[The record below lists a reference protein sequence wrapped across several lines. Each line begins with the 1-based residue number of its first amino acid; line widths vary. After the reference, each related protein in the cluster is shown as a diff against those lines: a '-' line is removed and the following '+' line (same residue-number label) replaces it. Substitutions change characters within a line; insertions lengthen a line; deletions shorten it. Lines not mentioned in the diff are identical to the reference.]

1 MSRSEKTIFW
11 IIFSLLFSVL
21 AWWKCL
27 SWVEGYADNVLEA
40 ELVDNVAH
48 RGLPLTQLQA
58 SIKQAVDL
66 WYMKVDE
73 LCRNPLK
80 VPPEREFNY
89 FRWHPYVILYLLAP
103 LAWFLPGSYMIS
115 AMIVAS
121 FVGLLAAAY
130 WLLRKRGVNPW
141 CAGAFCCLI
150 MAHPGWYLA
159 IQGQVYP
166 DRLFLLTGMLLLIA
180 LFSPQA
186 RMKWILLFGI
196 LSILITE
203 RIGLV
208 CGAFLF
214 GASILYF
221 RKLAALRWK
230 IILMSFGC
238 ALYSMV
244 LIKFFIQYSATE
256 GFSSNFIWPI
266 IKMHLS
272 TPSFVEALAV
282 FFIFNFAYLGL
293 FSVFEWRGLL
303 LTLGVMVPNILG
315 NVGGAEK
322 YNWVTHYHA
331 MYFPFLVWASLEGFA
346 KLYNF
351 SRKRTARVLL
361 FTVILL
367 LTSLSA
373 AMPPKE
379 TYKTLGYRWKNYL
392 QHPLYFSI
400 HEMPAFYGQNATR
413 PLFKDIVP
421 IIKRTIPKGSVVGT
435 FEPIMPSLYGWADI
449 LFYPDGLED
458 ADYALVRY
466 EKDESGKYIYS
477 GEVCY
482 QGAED
487 CARLSKCLT
496 ERMRAAGYNTETP
509 VLLGT
514 RSFAI
519 LKREHQSS
527 LPGKQ

>member
-1 MSRSEKTIFW
+1 MIFW
-11 IIFSLLFSVL
+11 IVFSLLFSVL

-27 SWVEGYADNVLEA
+27 TWVEGYADNVLEA

-48 RGLPLTQLQA
+48 RGLPLTQIQA

-80 VPPEREFNY
+80 APPEREFNY

-103 LAWFLPGSYMIS
+103 LAWFLPGSYVI
-115 AMIVAS
+115 AATIVAS

-141 CAGAFCCLI
+141 CAGGFCCLI

-180 LFSPQA
+180 LFSSQA
-186 RMKWILLFGI
+186 KMKWILLFAV
-196 LSILITE
+196 LSILVTE
-203 RIGLV
+203 RIGLI

-214 GASILYF
+214 GAAILYF

-230 IILMSFGC
+230 IILLSFGC

-244 LIKFFIQYSATE
+244 LIKFYIKYYATE
-256 GFSSNFIWPI
+256 GFSSNFIWPV
-266 IKMHLS
+266 IKLHLS

-315 NVGGAEK
+315 TIGGAEK
-322 YNWVTHYHA
+322 YNWVTHYHT
-331 MYFPFLVWASLEGFA
+331 MYFPILVWASLEGLA
-346 KLYNF
+346 RLYNF
-351 SRKRTARVLL
+351 SRKRTAHVLL
-361 FTVILL
+361 FMAVLL
-367 LTSLSA
+367 LAFLSA
-373 AMPPKE
+373 AMPPRE

-400 HEMPAFYGQNATR
+400 HEMPAFYGRNATR

-421 IIKRTIPKGSVVGT
+421 IIKSAIPKGSVVGT
-435 FEPIMPSLYGWADI
+435 FEPLMPTLYGWADI

-458 ADYALVRY
+458 ADYALIRY
-466 EKDESGKYIYS
+466 EKDASGKYIYS

-482 QGAED
+482 EGAEE
-487 CARLSKCLT
+487 CARLSSCLT
-496 ERMRAAGYNTETP
+496 ERLRAAGYNTETP
-509 VLLGT
+509 VLMET
-514 RSFAI
+514 HKFAI
-519 LKREHQSS
+519 LKRERQ
-527 LPGKQ
+527 PPPAEKQ

>member
-1 MSRSEKTIFW
+1 
-11 IIFSLLFSVL
+11 
-21 AWWKCL
+21 
-27 SWVEGYADNVLEA
+27 
-40 ELVDNVAH
+40 
-48 RGLPLTQLQA
+48 
-58 SIKQAVDL
+58 
-66 WYMKVDE
+66 
-73 LCRNPLK
+73 
-80 VPPEREFNY
+80 
-89 FRWHPYVILYLLAP
+89 
-103 LAWFLPGSYMIS
+103 
-115 AMIVAS
+115 
-121 FVGLLAAAY
+121 
-130 WLLRKRGVNPW
+130 
-141 CAGAFCCLI
+141 
-150 MAHPGWYLA
+150 
-159 IQGQVYP
+159 
-166 DRLFLLTGMLLLIA
+166 LLIA
-180 LFSPQA
+180 FFSPQA
-186 RMKWILLFGI
+186 KMKWILLSAI

-203 RIGLV
+203 RIGLI

-214 GASILYF
+214 GAAILYF

-230 IILMSFGC
+230 IILLSFGC
-238 ALYSMV
+238 ALYSIV

-282 FFIFNFAYLGL
+282 FFIFNFVYLGL

-315 NVGGAEK
+315 NIGGAEK
-322 YNWVTHYHA
+322 YNWVTHYHT

-361 FTVILL
+361 FTVVLL

-373 AMPPKE
+373 SMLPKE

-400 HEMPAFYGQNATR
+400 HEMPAFYGQHATR
-413 PLFKDIVP
+413 PLFKDIIP

-449 LFYPDGLED
+449 VFYPDGLED

-487 CARLSKCLT
+487 CARLSRCLT

-519 LKREHQSS
+519 LKREHQSP